1 MPRSISID
9 ALPSSVKLTLEQLGS
24 HIRRARIRR
33 AIRATDLAARCL
45 LTLPTL
51 RKVERGDPTVSLGA
65 LMAVLWALGMQDR
78 LGGLLERD
86 PIGEELEE
94 RRMRQ
99 RVHLKAKD
107 DF

>member
-33 AIRATDLAARCL
+33 SIKAADLAARCL

-99 RVHLKAKD
+99 RVHHKAKD